1 MGTPE
6 NVDRAARVA
15 EIEALLRDVPGTE
28 EVGGPTYAL
37 PAELR
42 TAIATHL
49 VHCGVGVTGTADRTW
64 VPPETEQVD
73 HFMQPG
79 RWKQVVA
86 P

>member
-1 MGTPE
+1 MSTPKST
-6 NVDRAARVA
+6 DRTVRIA

-28 EVGGPTYAL
+28 EVGGPSYAL
-37 PAELR
+37 PVELR

-64 VPPETEQVD
+64 VPPETEEVD

>member
-1 MGTPE
+1 MSTPKSTDHT
-6 NVDRAARVA
+6 VRVA
-15 EIEALLRDVPGTE
+15 EFEALLRDVPGTE

-42 TAIATHL
+42 AAIATHL
-49 VHCGVGVTGTADRTW
+49 VHCGAEITGTADRTW
-64 VPPETEQVD
+64 VPPDVPEID

-79 RWKQVVA
+79 RWKRVT